1 MTGYSMSQSAMCVKH
16 QYRTHTD
23 EDYLQDDYNSED
35 DYDQQDD
42 DQWLLSELQTREVAG
57 ETKGERQK
65 REERNLRITERSD
78 WAIQKQEEYD
88 ELATA
93 LIHSEARRKGL
104 AHLSLEIFK
113 KLQSELDYYVA
124 HDPDRVGDG
133 LYTLRLL
140 FEQITELFGDDIDEV
155 VSELKSAIQ
164 GIEHL
169 MRSAKSAYSQ
179 LKRRR
184 AKLDDGDEDR
194 QSSSTSE
201 RDAKGLN
208 PQIHPFNRL
217 RQMRGRYSSRY
228 NGNLGTVDIL
238 TRGICRALVKN
249 TTHLPEK
256 GYLSDK
262 IGTAACD

>member
-1 MTGYSMSQSAMCVKH
+1 MTGYSMPHSTMGGKY
-16 QYRTHTD
+16 QYATDTD
-23 EDYLQDDYNSED
+23 EDYLQDDYNSEY

-42 DQWLLSELQTREVAG
+42 DYMSEDDTNGCHKALEWLLSELQTRKVAG

-88 ELATA
+88 ELANA
-93 LIHSEARRKGL
+93 LIHGEARRKSL

-113 KLQSELDYYVA
+113 KLQSELDYYAV
-124 HDPDRVGDG
+124 HDPDRVDDG

-169 MRSAKSAYSQ
+169 MGSAKSAYSQ

-194 QSSSTSE
+194 ESGSTSE
-201 RDAKGLN
+201 GDAKG
-208 PQIHPFNRL
+208 IEL
-217 RQMRGRYSSRY
+217 RVIRKATGAKRR
-228 NGNLGTVDIL
+228 
-238 TRGICRALVKN
+238 
-249 TTHLPEK
+249 
-256 GYLSDK
+256 
-262 IGTAACD
+262 